1 MVCYNNNDIFFEKG
15 GHLIATIKDVA
26 VEAEVSVSLVSH
38 YLNGRSGVG
47 PKSRERIEAAIRKL
61 NYRPNEIARSLVL
74 QKTDTIGVVVS
85 SLCNPFMFDLLNGME
100 EAAETSNP
108 DKTYNVIYCS
118 ASGDPAKKQR
128 YIKFFTNGR
137 VDALLIYGS
146 MQQDDEL
153 IENLSR
159 TNFPFAL
166 IENDLPDV
174 RADKVLI
181 DNVEAGAR
189 ATQYLYDLG
198 HRRIAFFVG
207 LTYLKITSDRQ
218 RGYEL
223 ALRRNGLP
231 LDESLILMPDYSEY
245 VEHTPGQEQN
255 DISKITR
262 QEYFQAAYLSM
273 KRFLDEGRQP
283 PDAIFCSSDIYA
295 YGAIKALQE
304 KGLSVPENVSIIG
317 FDDEKS
323 YEFGLVVPPITTM
336 RQPLHRAGYLGVEAL
351 MHRIEHPDASTKQIM
366 LNAELIERGSCRR
379 K

>member
-1 MVCYNNNDIFFEKG
+1 M
-15 GHLIATIKDVA
+15 
-26 VEAEVSVSLVSH
+26 SH
-38 YLNGRSGVG
+38 YLNGRTGVG

-74 QKTDTIGVVVS
+74 QKTDTIGIVVS

-108 DKTYNVIYCS
+108 DSQYNVIYCS
-118 ASGDPAKKQR
+118 ASGDPVKKQR

-181 DNVEAGAR
+181 DNVQAGVR

-207 LTYLKITSDRQ
+207 LPYLKITNDRR

-231 LDESLILMPDYSEY
+231 LDESLILTPDYSEFTGSSIGE
-245 VEHTPGQEQN
+245 EHNE
-255 DISKITR
+255 IARITR
-262 QEYFQAAYLSM
+262 QEYFQSAYLAM
-273 KRFLDEGRQP
+273 KRFLEEGHKP
-283 PDAIFCSSDIYA
+283 PEAIFCSSDIYA
-295 YGAIKALQE
+295 FGAIKALNE
-304 KGLSVPENVSIIG
+304 KGFAVPEDVSIIG

-323 YEFGLVVPPITTM
+323 YEFGLSIPQITTM
-336 RQPLHRAGYLGVEAL
+336 RQPLHQAGYLGIEL
-351 MHRIEHPDASTKQIM
+351 LIQRIKNPGSDVRQIM

-379 K
+379 KN